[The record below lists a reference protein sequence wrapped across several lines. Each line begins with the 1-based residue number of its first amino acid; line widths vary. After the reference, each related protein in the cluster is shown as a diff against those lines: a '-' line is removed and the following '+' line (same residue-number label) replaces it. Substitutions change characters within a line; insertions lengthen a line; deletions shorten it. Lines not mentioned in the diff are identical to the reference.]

1 MLVARSLQ
9 LHSPPGFLW
18 RGSETGVNRVP
29 MHSKFSWESRPNH
42 KWQTQPTDQRRE
54 G

>member
-9 LHSPPGFLW
+9 LHYLEGW
-18 RGSETGVNRVP
+18 TQQVSETGASRLHQ
-29 MHSKFSWESRPNH
+29 HSKVSQELSPNQ